1 MLVPARLSSRPSWG
15 CQLCAAALLMVLT
28 GPGWTAQ
35 GFSFGKADYAE
46 QQEQAQQDAQRRER
60 IGAKL
65 ATPCRAKI
73 KNQKIMVLI
82 AESRN
87 GSLQA
92 RQSDYGPL
100 FDAINLRL
108 QALGLK
114 TYTQAQIQKQVA
126 QAEVDAYFKN
136 DPDAALAASKRL
148 AAQYVLR
155 GVINT
160 DTLVNRVVNVNQV
173 QVRLDFT
180 LATAAGKTISQ
191 ASAQDA
197 SYAGADVRGMAL
209 TLVNEQA
216 SEVVAQLY
224 ADYCQQAG
232 VR

>member
-1 MLVPARLSSRPSWG
+1 MAVPARPLVQLPLIYLACAGAALFS
-15 CQLCAAALLMVLT
+15 LCAPV
-28 GPGWTAQ
+28 WSAQ
-35 GFSFGKADYAE
+35 GFSFGKAEYAE
-46 QQEQAQQDAQRRER
+46 QQEQAQSDAQRRER
-60 IGAKL
+60 IGSKL

-87 GSLQA
+87 GALQT
-92 RQSDYGPL
+92 RQSDFGPV
-100 FDAINLRL
+100 FDAINVRL

-114 TYTQAQIQKQVA
+114 TYTQAQIQKQIA

-136 DPDAALAASKRL
+136 DPDAALAASKRM

-160 DTLVNRVVNVNQV
+160 DAVVNRAINVNQV

-180 LATAAGKTISQ
+180 LSNAAGKPISQ
-191 ASAQDA
+191 TSAQDA
-197 SYAGADVRGMAL
+197 SFAGADVRGMAL

-216 SEVVAQLY
+216 AEVVAQLY
-224 ADYCQQAG
+224 SDYCQQAG
-232 VR
+232 R